1 MTINARNI
9 VPGKAINQITYMFLG
24 NMRLRK
30 EDKSVHIQ
38 SHYLEGEPGVGKSS
52 IAKRIA
58 KALNYYMEDIRANQM
73 SPDDAGGI
81 RMPNMETHTTDWFA
95 PYWLPSPDG
104 KVLDSEGNE
113 RLNEEGKPYDG
124 TILFFDELAS
134 ADDRVRKPLFGV
146 FLDRELNGRQLPD
159 NCLVM
164 AGGNESETG
173 TMVFELDNATR
184 TRFNTMRIVAD
195 FTSWMHDYAPGA
207 NITPTV
213 VAYLKNNM
221 GQFCMTEE
229 ALQAK
234 QDLYGN
240 PRSWEHVSV
249 QERSIMQNPADYTD
263 DAKRDALETM
273 VSGKVGTGIAKQFM
287 ATFDIVTKMT
297 ALFDIIEA
305 AKKGKD
311 LSQLWPKDISQLYA
325 LTYSMMAYPKDV
337 ETGKDITMLMDAFP
351 ESKNKLPFQ
360 EMKPTIIE
368 VMLKRLRE
376 HGVPEKEISKN
387 FSKHSAEISDEAMDG
402 PLIKI
407 DL

>member
-1 MTINARNI
+1 MTINARHI
-9 VPGKAINQITYMFLG
+9 IPGKAINQIAYSFLG
-24 NMRLRK
+24 NKHMRS
-30 EDKSVHIQ
+30 EDSKVNILSY
-38 SHYLEGEPGVGKSS
+38 YLEGEPGVGKS
-52 IAKRIA
+52 AIA
-58 KALNYYMEDIRANQM
+58 KALAKLLNYYIYDIRANQM

-81 RMPNMETHTTDWFA
+81 RMPNIETGTTDWFA
-95 PYWLPSPDG
+95 PYWLPRPDG
-104 KVLDSEGNE
+104 KLYGRDGKEL
-113 RLNEEGKPYDG
+113 LNEDGKPYDG
-124 TILFFDELAS
+124 IILFFDELAS

-146 FLDRELNGRQLPD
+146 FLDRELNGHPLPD
-159 NCLVM
+159 NCLVL

-184 TRFNTMRIVAD
+184 TRFITMRIIAD
-195 FTSWMHDYAPGA
+195 FPSWMYDYAPSA

-213 VAYLKNNM
+213 VAYLKNNI
-221 GQFCMTEE
+221 GHFCMTED
-229 ALQAK
+229 ALK
-234 QDLYGN
+234 QKLDLYGN

-249 QERSIMQNPADYTD
+249 QERSIMREPADYTD
-263 DAKRDALETM
+263 EAKRDALETM

-360 EMKPTIIE
+360 EMKPAIIE

>member
-9 VPGKAINQITYMFLG
+9 VPGKAINQIAYMFLG
-24 NMRLRK
+24 NMRMAK
-30 EDKSVHIQ
+30 ENPKLAIL
-38 SHYLEGEPGVGKSS
+38 SHYLEGEPGVGKSA
-52 IAKRIA
+52 IAKGVGRV
-58 KALNYYMEDIRANQM
+58 LNYYVEDIRANQM

-81 RMPNMETHTTDWFA
+81 RMPDPETRRTVWYP
-95 PYWLPSPDG
+95 PYWMPSENG
-104 KVLDSEGNE
+104 KVLDENGKE

-134 ADDRVRKPLFGV
+134 ADDRVRKPLFGT
-146 FLDRELNGRQLPD
+146 FLDRNMNGMDLPP

-184 TRFNTMRIVAD
+184 TRFITMRIVAD

-207 NITPTV
+207 DITPTV
-213 VAYLKNNM
+213 IAYLKNNV

-229 ALQAK
+229 ALKAK
-234 QDLYGN
+234 LDLYGN
-240 PRSWEHVSV
+240 PRSWEHVSTA
-249 QERSIMQNPADYTD
+249 ERSIMQKPEDYADE
-263 DAKRDALETM
+263 AKRDALLTM
-273 VSGKVGTGIAKQFM
+273 VECKVGTGIAKQYI

-297 ALFDIIEA
+297 ALYDLIDA

-311 LSQLWPKDISQLYA
+311 ISQLWPKELSQLYA
-325 LTYSMMAYPKDV
+325 LTYSMMSYPKDV
-337 ETGKDITMLMDAFP
+337 ESGKDITLLMDAFP
-351 ESKNKLPFQ
+351 ESKSKLPFQ
-360 EMKPTIIE
+360 EMKPAIIE

-376 HGVPEKEISKN
+376 HGVAEKDISKN

-407 DL
+407 EL